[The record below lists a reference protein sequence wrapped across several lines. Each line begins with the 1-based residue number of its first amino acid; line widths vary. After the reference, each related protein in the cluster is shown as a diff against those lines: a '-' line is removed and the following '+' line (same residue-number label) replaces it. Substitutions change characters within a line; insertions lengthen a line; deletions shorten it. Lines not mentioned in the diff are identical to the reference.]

1 MVTLSTSTILTFKNI
16 LGGISMN
23 TKLDVVVKMNELQAE
38 LIRRY
43 QEELKQLKADMKKQD
58 QSYTDSELTR
68 VGAICCELVNSKR
81 I

>member
-1 MVTLSTSTILTFKNI
+1 
-16 LGGISMN
+16 MN

-58 QSYTDSELTR
+58 QLCTDSELTR
-68 VGAICCELVNSKR
+68 VGSICCELVNSKR
-81 I
+81 S

>member
-1 MVTLSTSTILTFKNI
+1 
-16 LGGISMN
+16 MN

-58 QSYTDSELTR
+58 QSYTDSELDR
-68 VGAICCELVNSKR
+68 VGSICCELVNSKR
-81 I
+81 S

>member
-1 MVTLSTSTILTFKNI
+1 MVTLSTSTILTFKHI

-43 QEELKQLKADMKKQD
+43 QEELKQLKADMNKQD
-58 QSYTDSELTR
+58 LSYTVSELT
-68 VGAICCELVNSKR
+68 
-81 I
+81 

>member
-1 MVTLSTSTILTFKNI
+1 
-16 LGGISMN
+16 MN

-43 QEELKQLKADMKKQD
+43 QEELKQLKSDMKKQD
-58 QSYTDSELTR
+58 QSYTDSELIR

>member
-16 LGGISMN
+16 LGGTAMN

-68 VGAICCELVNSKR
+68 VGSICCELVNSKR
-81 I
+81 S

>member
-1 MVTLSTSTILTFKNI
+1 
-16 LGGISMN
+16 MN

-68 VGAICCELVNSKR
+68 VGSIRCELVNSKR
-81 I
+81 S